1 MSQQILK
8 EGFLTAAKNFQAMA
22 ENSKLLATI
31 ESSVRAVIDCY
42 KKGGCLLV
50 CGNGGSAADSQH
62 LVAELV
68 SKLNRD
74 RTPIKAI
81 ALTVDTS
88 ILTAIGND
96 YGYEW
101 SFHRQVQALM
111 GKNDILLAITT
122 SGNSPN
128 ILKALE
134 GVRDLGAQSILLSG
148 RTGGKAASMADHVI
162 LAAGDTTGAIQ
173 ECHLAIYHMFCYLL
187 ELGLIEAGL
196 CKYVE
201 TPRAH

>member
-1 MSQQILK
+1 MNQGTIR
-8 EGFLTAAKNFQAMA
+8 EAFLSTAKNFQSMA
-22 ENSKLLATI
+22 ENKGLI
-31 ESSVRAVIDCY
+31 ESLEKSVAVVVDAY

-62 LVAELV
+62 IVAELV

-74 RTPIKAI
+74 RDPIKAI

-101 SFHRQVQALM
+101 SFHRQVRALM
-111 GKNDILLAITT
+111 GKNDVLLAITT

-128 ILKALE
+128 ILRALE
-134 GVRDLGAQSILLSG
+134 ATRQIGGKSILLSG
-148 RTGGKAASMADHVI
+148 RTGGAAAKMADHVI
-162 LAAGDTTGAIQ
+162 LGAGDNTAAIQ
-173 ECHLAIYHMFCYLL
+173 ECHLGIYHLFCYLL
-187 ELGLIEAGL
+187 ETQLIQAGL
-196 CKYVE
+196 CKYVDAP
-201 TPRAH
+201 TR